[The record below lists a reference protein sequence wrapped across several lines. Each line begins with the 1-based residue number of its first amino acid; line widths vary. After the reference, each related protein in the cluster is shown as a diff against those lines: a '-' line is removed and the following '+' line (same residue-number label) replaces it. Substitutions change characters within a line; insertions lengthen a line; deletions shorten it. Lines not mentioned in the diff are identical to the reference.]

1 MQVPLIIKVPL
12 PVLKVLPNKLIRG
25 VHISSV
31 AARLACSPARC
42 SPDDAGCMSEESQL
56 LRILLPQKRLAR
68 KLTFASL

>member
-12 PVLKVLPNKLIRG
+12 PVLKVLPNKQIRG
-25 VHISSV
+25 VHIGSV
-31 AARLACSPARC
+31 AARWARC

-68 KLTFASL
+68 KLTFGSL